1 MYQETIQIWA
11 EVTKP
16 DNKFNLFFSPGKGIF
31 WHTIDPKY
39 FGIESS
45 IWATESLI
53 EKLDTARAIAVNYL
67 YKLKNPKVE
76 DANAN

>member
-1 MYQETIQIWA
+1 MHQETIQIWA
-11 EVTKP
+11 EVTKS
-16 DNKFNLFFSPGKGIF
+16 DNKFNLFFSPGKGVF
-31 WHTIDPKY
+31 WHTIDPEH
-39 FGIESS
+39 FGTESS

-67 YKLKNPKVE
+67 YNLKNPKVE